1 MTKIA
6 SYQLE
11 RELAEERE
19 MAEEREL
26 AEDSAAAT
34 YEWSEEVEREERA
47 EPAKRCPVC
56 LSSNTQPEKDELSKL
71 NSSIFFIVM
80 QLLLR

>member
-1 MTKIA
+1 
-6 SYQLE
+6 
-11 RELAEERE
+11 

-34 YEWSEEVEREERA
+34 HEWSEEVEREERA

-71 NSSIFFIVM
+71 IRCNFCHTVH
-80 QLLLR
+80 LLKNVFCKVIHVIMLL